1 MYDYYDIIENHKPII
16 YKDSVLEIPN
26 AWYLTKDGTLYN
38 SMGMEGHE
46 QSALIYEVNDIAWKQ
61 IPPSAFMEY
70 RSKYHDLY
78 YSIKDNGYVTFEQC
92 LQYLNTYIDSKLISN
107 DQINHNVLMTLV
119 LGSIKAHIDLYD
131 AFNKLKEVNDY
142 DESLKY
148 LMELVRNQIDDL
160 LVRFIHMSKVK
171 HGDVSFIC
179 TTNPN
184 TYPFRE
190 YIDRNYMIDVVD
202 PIDVDNG
209 EVKVLSL
216 NKDRSITEL
225 YRSIR

>member
-1 MYDYYDIIENHKPII
+1 MYDYYDIIENHKPI
-16 YKDSVLEIPN
+16 VLDDAVLDIPN

-38 SMGMEGHE
+38 SMGREGHD
-46 QSALIYEVNDIAWKQ
+46 QSVLLFEVFDIVHKD
-61 IPPSAFMEY
+61 IPLSSFMDNW
-70 RSKYHDLY
+70 SKYHDLY
-78 YSIKDNGYVTFEQC
+78 YGIREYGYVTPEQC
-92 LQYLNTYIDSKLISN
+92 AKYLNTSIDKKMILDDN
-107 DQINHNVLMTLV
+107 INHNILMLLV
-119 LGSIKAHIDLYD
+119 LGTIKAHMDLYES
-131 AFNKLKEVNDY
+131 FNKLKDVDNY
-142 DESLKY
+142 DESLKR
-148 LMELVRNQIDDL
+148 LMGLVRNQIDDL
-160 LVRFIHMSKVK
+160 LVRYIHMNKVK

-184 TYPFRE
+184 RYPFRE
-190 YIDRNYMIDVVD
+190 YIDRDYMIDVVD